1 MRRLVLL
8 LAVVSLFP
16 GSTPAQSVSR
26 SAIKAHIDFLADDLL
41 EGRAAGTRGYDIAA
55 KYVATQ
61 FEAMGLE
68 TSVQPVRFRTGTID
82 AARSSLTVGER
93 VHQHAQDVQ
102 IVPNMTRDT
111 NDVSGEVVFVG
122 FGITA
127 PELGHDDYKDVDVRG
142 RIVMTVSGA
151 PPRFPGVQRA
161 YYSDST
167 VKAQNAAARGAVGV
181 IQMKSRTDEKRQPF
195 ARQLANARNPAPL
208 FRTLDDGG
216 AVMEPAPVAARATI
230 GWDVAGELFAR
241 APITLEAMLDDAEKS
256 ISHTFPLHVQA
267 TIRAALTFGEAVSGN
282 VIGVLRGSDPARAG
296 ESVALTAHLDHLG
309 VDRDEKP
316 VDRIRNGALDNASGI
331 AALLEIARGFAA
343 MKKRPARTIVFVAVT
358 AEERGELGSE
368 FFARSPLA
376 APLVANVNMDMLV
389 ALFPIADLAALGA
402 EDSTLGNYAA
412 AAAKAG
418 GFRLSPDPQP
428 EEVRFIRSDQYSF
441 VKEGIPAIT
450 FKAGLASKDPSI
462 DGRKIVTDW
471 LQSRYHQAGDEAQQ
485 KLDYDSIARWAEA
498 NLYLVRAV
506 ANAKERPRWNK
517 GDFFGDKFG
526 RKTPPSF

>member
-1 MRRLVLL
+1 MRRLLVLFAFL
-8 LAVVSLFP
+8 PLIP
-16 GSTPAQSVSR
+16 GSLAAQTVSR
-26 SAIKAHIDFLADDLL
+26 TAIKAHIDFLADDLL
-41 EGRAAGTRGYDIAA
+41 EGRATGTRGYDIAA

-68 TSVQPVRFRTGTID
+68 TSFQPVRFRTGMID
-82 AARSSLTVGER
+82 ATRSSLTVGDR

-142 RIVMTVSGA
+142 RIVLTVSGA
-151 PPRFPGVQRA
+151 PPRFPGLQRA

-167 VKAQNAAARGAVGV
+167 VKAENAAARGAVAV
-181 IQMKSRTDEKRQPF
+181 IQMKSRTDEARQPY
-195 ARQLANARNPAPL
+195 ARQLANSKSPAPS
-208 FRTLDDGG
+208 FRTLDASG

-230 GWDVAGELFAR
+230 GWDVAGELFAH
-241 APITLEAMLDDAEKS
+241 APITLDAMLDDAEKS
-256 ISHTFPLHVQA
+256 VSHSFPLKVQA
-267 TIRAALTFGEAVSGN
+267 TIRAAVTFGEAASSN
-282 VIGVLRGSDPARAG
+282 VIGVLRGSDPARAA
-296 ESVALTAHLDHLG
+296 EAVALTAHLDHLG
-309 VDRDEKP
+309 IDRDEKP
-316 VDRIRNGALDNASGI
+316 VDRIRNGALDNGSGI

-343 MKKRPARTIVFVAVT
+343 MKTRPARTIMFVAVT
-358 AEERGELGSE
+358 GEERGELGSE
-368 FFARSPLA
+368 FFAKSPLA
-376 APLVANVNMDMLV
+376 APLVANVNMDMFV
-389 ALFPIADLAALGA
+389 ALFPVADLAALGA
-402 EDSTLGNYAA
+402 EDSTLGTYAA
-412 AAAKAG
+412 GAAKAA

-450 FKAGLASKDPSI
+450 FKHGLSAKDPAV

-471 LQSRYHQAGDEAQQ
+471 LQSKYHQAGDEATQ

-498 NLYLVRAV
+498 NLWLVREV
-506 ANAKERPRWNK
+506 ANAKEKPRWNA
-517 GDFFGDKFG
+517 GDFFGGKFG
-526 RKTPPSF
+526 KK